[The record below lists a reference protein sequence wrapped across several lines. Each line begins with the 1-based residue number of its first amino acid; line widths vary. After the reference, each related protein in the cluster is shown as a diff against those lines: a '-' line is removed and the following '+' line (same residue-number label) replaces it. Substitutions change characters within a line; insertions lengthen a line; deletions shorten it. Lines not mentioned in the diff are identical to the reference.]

1 MSAVVLALLAGAVVG
16 LALGGMGG
24 GGSVLAVPALVYLL
38 GFSPVEATTAGLVIV
53 AITTATSLYA
63 HGRDGNVRWRAG
75 LLFAAAGLLPAVL
88 GGLLAARLPD
98 ALLTAAFA
106 VLAAAAAAGMLRTR
120 DEARATGGT
129 NTARAIGAGAGLGA
143 VTGLLGVGGGFL
155 GVPALV
161 RVVGLP
167 MRAAVGTS
175 LLVITLTSTASL
187 AARGGTLSALDWTV
201 VGPFTAAAVLGAW
214 DGRRLATRVSGR
226 TLQRVFGTALLAV
239 AALMLVDAFVLR

>member
-1 MSAVVLALLAGAVVG
+1 
-16 LALGGMGG
+16 
-24 GGSVLAVPALVYLL
+24 
-38 GFSPVEATTAGLVIV
+38 
-53 AITTATSLYA
+53 
-63 HGRDGNVRWRAG
+63 
-75 LLFAAAGLLPAVL
+75 
-88 GGLLAARLPD
+88 
-98 ALLTAAFA
+98 
-106 VLAAAAAAGMLRTR
+106 
-120 DEARATGGT
+120 
-129 NTARAIGAGAGLGA
+129 GLGA

-214 DGRRLATRVSGR
+214 DGRRLAARVSGR

>member
-38 GFSPVEATTAGLVIV
+38 GFSPVEATTASLVIV

-75 LLFAAAGLLPAVL
+75 LLFAGAGLLPAVL

-106 VLAAAAAAGMLRTR
+106 VLAAVAAAGMLRAR

-129 NTARAIGAGAGLGA
+129 STARAAGAGAGLGA
-143 VTGLLGVGGGFL
+143 VTG
-155 GVPALV
+155 
-161 RVVGLP
+161 
-167 MRAAVGTS
+167 
-175 LLVITLTSTASL
+175 
-187 AARGGTLSALDWTV
+187 
-201 VGPFTAAAVLGAW
+201 
-214 DGRRLATRVSGR
+214 
-226 TLQRVFGTALLAV
+226 
-239 AALMLVDAFVLR
+239 

>member
-38 GFSPVEATTAGLVIV
+38 GFSPAEATTASLVIV

-88 GGLLAARLPD
+88 GGLLAARLPE
-98 ALLTAAFA
+98 ALLTAAFS
-106 VLAAAAAAGMLRTR
+106 VLAAVAAAGMLRAR
-120 DEARATGGT
+120 DEAPAAGGPSTVRA
-129 NTARAIGAGAGLGA
+129 AGAGAGLGA

-161 RVVGLP
+161 RVAGLP

-175 LLVITLTSTASL
+175 LLVIALTSTASL
-187 AARGGTLSALDWTV
+187 AARGGTLSALDWAV

-214 DGRRLATRVSGR
+214 DGRRLAARISGR
-226 TLQRVFGTALLAV
+226 ALQRVFGTALLAV

>member
-16 LALGGMGG
+16 LALGGMGAAAP
-24 GGSVLAVPALVYLL
+24 SWPSRPWSTCSA
-38 GFSPVEATTAGLVIV
+38 SPPWRPPPLGLVIV

-106 VLAAAAAAGMLRTR
+106 VLAAVAAAGMLRTR
-120 DEARATGGT
+120 DEAPATGGT

-214 DGRRLATRVSGR
+214 DSRRLASRVSGR

>member
-106 VLAAAAAAGMLRTR
+106 VLAAVAAAGMLRTR

-167 MRAAVGTS
+167 IRAAVGTS
-175 LLVITLTSTASL
+175 LLVITDRKS
-187 AARGGTLSALDWTV
+187 V
-201 VGPFTAAAVLGAW
+201 V
-214 DGRRLATRVSGR
+214 
-226 TLQRVFGTALLAV
+226 
-239 AALMLVDAFVLR
+239 